1 MQLKIYK
8 RSTALLG
15 VVLLAILA
23 AIIGLI
29 ITRES
34 WDSHFGLVL
43 FLFVLFVFILTG
55 AHAYYD
61 TRYDIDLIRKMV
73 INKKIALAFIK
84 EGSFVRLTRDV
95 KFKQH
100 LLWNLDIDLYDLD
113 MNKISTSTIEKFNIL
128 QKSIPH
134 GHVYVTYDPE
144 KPERI
149 FIVPNL
155 ILTSVPELAP
165 IVEMYESNVKTKY
178 LNAFYN
184 NGNRLMTYKDSYAEE
199 KENERIKQQAKDAI
213 NNPKK

>member
-73 INKKIALAFIK
+73 INKKIALAFDEQVVEQIEAEDNDELMDKIVTESRIIK
-84 EGSFVRLTRDV
+84 
-95 KFKQH
+95 K
-100 LLWNLDIDLYDLD
+100 
-113 MNKISTSTIEKFNIL
+113 
-128 QKSIPH
+128 
-134 GHVYVTYDPE
+134 
-144 KPERI
+144 
-149 FIVPNL
+149 
-155 ILTSVPELAP
+155 
-165 IVEMYESNVKTKY
+165 
-178 LNAFYN
+178 
-184 NGNRLMTYKDSYAEE
+184 
-199 KENERIKQQAKDAI
+199 
-213 NNPKK
+213 